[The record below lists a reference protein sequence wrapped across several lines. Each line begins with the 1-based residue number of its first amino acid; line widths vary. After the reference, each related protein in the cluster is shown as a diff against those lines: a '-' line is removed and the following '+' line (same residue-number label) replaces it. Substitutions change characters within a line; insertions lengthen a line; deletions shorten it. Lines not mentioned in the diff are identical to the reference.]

1 MASGDPRLDLVE
13 RFFRGTGS
21 TYDFMVRVAT
31 LGIDP
36 LWKRRMV
43 HIVREQAGEPRAIL
57 DLACGTGISTFAFAR
72 AFPAARI
79 AGVELRDEYLQRAR
93 AKLRADP
100 DPRIQFVLS
109 RAEAFATDERFD
121 VVAASYLA
129 KYADLPVL
137 VDRVRGWLRPGG
149 LLVMHDFTLPPN
161 RFALAI
167 WRGYFRMLQ
176 TIGVKVFPSWKAIYD
191 GLPELIERT
200 RWTSELPALL
210 RQGGFA
216 DVRFEW
222 QTLGGSAIITARAPG
237 ARP

>member
-1 MASGDPRLDLVE
+1 
-13 RFFRGTGS
+13 
-21 TYDFMVRVAT
+21 MVRVAT

-36 LWKRRMV
+36 RWKRRMV
-43 HIVREQAGEPRAIL
+43 RMAREQAGAPGSIL

-72 AFPAARI
+72 AFPRAHVV
-79 AGVELRDEYLQRAR
+79 GVELREEYLQRAR
-93 AKLRADP
+93 AKLADDP

-109 RAEAFATDERFD
+109 RAEAFTTDQRFD

-137 VDRVRGWLRPGG
+137 VDRILHWLRPGG
-149 LLVMHDFTLPPN
+149 LLIMHDFTLPPN
-161 RFALAI
+161 RLALAV
-167 WRGYFRMLQ
+167 WRGYFWVLQ
-176 TIGVKVFPSWKAIYD
+176 TLGVRIFPAWKVIYD
-191 GLPELIERT
+191 GLPQLIERT
-200 RWTSELPALL
+200 RWTSELQELL
-210 RQGGFA
+210 RRREFS